1 MLETPRGLIRGIQ
14 KVRQSILDSAFA
26 TKLINGYINWMS
38 DFHFINFKRVT
49 EEPISIETIFWQIL
63 SPNPL
68 LMYSAN
74 VKDNEN
80 ADR

>member
-1 MLETPRGLIRGIQ
+1 
-14 KVRQSILDSAFA
+14 
-26 TKLINGYINWMS
+26 MS

-80 ADR
+80 ADRWLATLSSSIVHQYWNWTECSQTEDPQTDSE